1 MVGVVGGSPPPL
13 PTPNH
18 REAALPDG
26 PAPLTTAET
35 ILRLRAR
42 LAHAQRIMWEFR
54 RQLLDARERAAEA
67 RHVSLALRDAILPDP
82 GGSIRLPS
90 AHIAVRY
97 VPAEKASSLGGD
109 WYEATALPDGEVL
122 LAIGDVAGHGLPA
135 IAQMAQLRHALVGLA
150 MTGERAD
157 RLLAWLNG
165 LVCHRMGEE
174 GTATAVIGHLEPV
187 SGLFTWAQAGHLPP
201 ILVRDGVARQL
212 SPPDGVLLGTTL
224 DLPYALSSLSLR
236 PGDLLLLFTDGL
248 VERRGRDIDEGLALT
263 VAAAETLAWDA
274 CLESKLDTLVES
286 VGGPNPEDDIC
297 LLAVGVLEG

>member
-13 PTPNH
+13 PPPND
-18 REAALPDG
+18 REAVPPHG

-35 ILRLRAR
+35 MLRLRAR
-42 LAHAQRIMWEFR
+42 LAHAQRLMWESR
-54 RQLLDARERAAEA
+54 RQLLDARHKSAEA
-67 RHVSLALRDAILPDP
+67 RRVSLALRDAILPDP

-97 VPAEKASSLGGD
+97 VASEKTSSLGGD
-109 WYEATALPDGEVL
+109 WYEATTLPDGRVL

-135 IAQMAQLRHALVGLA
+135 IAQMAQLRHALLGLA
-150 MTGERAD
+150 MTGEAAD
-157 RLLAWLNG
+157 LLLARLNG
-165 LVCHRMGEE
+165 LVCHRTAE
-174 GTATAVIGHLEPV
+174 GTATAIVGHLEPG

-201 ILVRDGVARQL
+201 ILVRDGVAHRL
-212 SPPDGVLLGTTL
+212 TPPAGVLLGATL
-224 DLPYALSSLSLR
+224 DLRYELDRLSLR

-263 VAAAETLAWDA
+263 VAAAETLTWDA
-274 CLESKLDTLVES
+274 CLEEKLDTLVES
-286 VGGPNPEDDIC
+286 VGGANPEDDIC

>member
-13 PTPNH
+13 PTPND
-18 REAALPDG
+18 REAELPDG
-26 PAPLTTAET
+26 PAPLTTTET

-42 LAHAQRIMWEFR
+42 LAHAQRIMSESR
-54 RQLLDARERAAEA
+54 RQLLDARQRAAEA
-67 RHVSLALRDAILPDP
+67 RQVSLALRDAILPDP

-109 WYEATALPDGEVL
+109 WYEATTLPDGRVL

-150 MTGERAD
+150 MTGEPAD
-157 RLLAWLNG
+157 RLMAWLNG
-165 LVCHRMGEE
+165 LVFHRMDE
-174 GTATAVIGHLEPV
+174 GTATAVVGHLEPL

-212 SPPDGVLLGTTL
+212 VPPEGVLLGASL
-224 DLPYALSSLSLR
+224 ELPYALGDLDLR

-263 VAAAETLAWDA
+263 VAAAETLSWDD
-274 CLESKLDTLVES
+274 CLEERLDTLVES

>member
-13 PTPNH
+13 PPPNDP
-18 REAALPDG
+18 EAALPRG

-42 LAHAQRIMWEFR
+42 LANAQRIMWESR
-54 RQLLDARERAAEA
+54 RQLLQARQKAAEA
-67 RHVSLALRDAILPDP
+67 RRVSVALRDAILPDP
-82 GGSIRLPS
+82 GGSIMLPS

-97 VPAEKASSLGGD
+97 VPAEKTSSLGGD
-109 WYEATALPDGEVL
+109 WYEATTLPDGRVL

-150 MTGERAD
+150 MTGEPAD

-165 LVCHRMGEE
+165 LVCHRMGE
-174 GTATAVIGHLEPV
+174 GTATAVAGHLDP
-187 SGLFTWAQAGHLPP
+187 STGLFTWAQAGHLPP
-201 ILVRDGVARQL
+201 ILVRDGVAQEL
-212 SPPDGVLLGTTL
+212 SPPDGVVLGASL
-224 DLPYALSSLSLR
+224 DLPYALGSLSLR

-263 VAAAETLAWDA
+263 VAAAETLTWDA
-274 CLESKLDTLVES
+274 CLQEKLDMLVES